1 VPPFKAFGEI
11 AQDLIADAILGVS
24 AHMGD
29 NSQPARRFVGTCPKT
44 PEISGKIER
53 KPASGLVD
61 AGSDCNFCDRDPGAA
76 PRHWRDV
83 CRQEYI
89 TFY

>member
-44 PEISGKIER
+44 PEI
-53 KPASGLVD
+53 
-61 AGSDCNFCDRDPGAA
+61 
-76 PRHWRDV
+76 
-83 CRQEYI
+83 
-89 TFY
+89 

>member
-29 NSQPARRFVGTCPKT
+29 NSQPARRFACALPKT
-44 PEISGKIER
+44 FEIPDKIDGR
-53 KPASGLVD
+53 AGPASQATPDFGK
-61 AGSDCNFCDRDPGAA
+61 AGESIAR
-76 PRHWRDV
+76 
-83 CRQEYI
+83 
-89 TFY
+89 